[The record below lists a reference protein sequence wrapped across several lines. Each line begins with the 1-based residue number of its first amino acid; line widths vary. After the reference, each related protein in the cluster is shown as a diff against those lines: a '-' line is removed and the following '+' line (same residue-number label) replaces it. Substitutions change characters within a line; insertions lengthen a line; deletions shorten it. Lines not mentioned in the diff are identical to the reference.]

1 MLAVRALESV
11 AVVARRPAHARA
23 FCRRLDAAVAARLEP
38 VASPDEAVRDADV
51 ITTATSSREPV
62 FDGRLVKP
70 GAHINAVGAY
80 RADMHELDPHAIAR
94 ARVYVDSR
102 EAALAEA
109 GDLLMPL
116 RAGTI
121 DEAHVR
127 GELGEILLGK
137 VRGRESAE
145 DITVFKSVGL
155 AVQDVVAAMEIYRR
169 ARQHDVGIDVAL

>member
-1 MLAVRALESV
+1 M
-11 AVVARRPAHARA
+11 
-23 FCRRLDAAVAARLEP
+23 VAARLEP
-38 VASPDEAVRDADV
+38 AASPDEAVRDADV
-51 ITTATSSREPV
+51 ITTATSSSEPV

-80 RADMHELDPHAIAR
+80 RADMRELDAHVIAR

-127 GELGEILLGK
+127 GELGEVLLGK
-137 VRGRESAE
+137 IRGRESAE
-145 DITVFKSVGL
+145 DITLFKSVGL
-155 AVQDVVAAMEIYRR
+155 AVQDIVAAMEIYRR
-169 ARQHDVGIDVAL
+169 ARQHDVGTDVAL